1 MISTPLS
8 KALARLKEGWERYQ
22 IDMSDEQIRDGL
34 IQRFE
39 FSYELSHKLI
49 KRYLE
54 EISANADEIDT
65 MSFSELIRTA
75 NEKGLLLNDWERWRV
90 YRQMRNLT
98 SHTYNE
104 DTAILVV
111 ASIPDFIKEC
121 EYLLGKLNV
130 QDIQQSNE

>member
-1 MISTPLS
+1 MITTPLS

-22 IDMSDEQIRDGL
+22 IDTDDEQIRDGL

-54 EISANADEIDT
+54 QTSAHADEIDV
-65 MSFSELIRTA
+65 MSFAELIRTA
-75 NEKGLLLNDWERWRV
+75 NEKGLLLNDWEKWRI
-90 YRQMRNLT
+90 YRQMRNMT

-104 DTAILVV
+104 KIAILVV
-111 ASIPDFIKEC
+111 EGIPDFIKEC
-121 EYLLGKLNV
+121 DYLLNKLGRV
-130 QDIQQSNE
+130 DISI